1 MYSWQISEKEIL
13 EAVRKQNEI
22 NKFNLE
28 RYYERKK
35 LKSTLYKALKP
46 YKIDLVAGLLRGT
59 RKIPDDVLYKQ
70 SRIIFGNL
78 FRLERILFHQQ
89 IPMTLLKRYKKRLV
103 KNEEMRLALYHQ
115 VLREHD
121 GDIDQEIVTIL
132 IENLDELFEY
142 SKKYDCEKE
151 LEAIPSLAVLLKLK
165 D

>member
-1 MYSWQISEKEIL
+1 MYSWQISENEIL

-35 LKSTLYKALKP
+35 SKIGFYKALKP
-46 YKIDLVAGLLRGT
+46 YKIDLVAGLLRGA

-89 IPMTLLKRYKKRLV
+89 IPMDLLKRYKKRLV
-103 KNEEMRLALYHQ
+103 KNKEMRLALYHQ
-115 VLREHD
+115 VLKEHD
-121 GDIDQEIVTIL
+121 GDIDQEIITIL
-132 IENLDELFEY
+132 IENFEEVLEY
-142 SKKYDCEKE
+142 SREYSCERE